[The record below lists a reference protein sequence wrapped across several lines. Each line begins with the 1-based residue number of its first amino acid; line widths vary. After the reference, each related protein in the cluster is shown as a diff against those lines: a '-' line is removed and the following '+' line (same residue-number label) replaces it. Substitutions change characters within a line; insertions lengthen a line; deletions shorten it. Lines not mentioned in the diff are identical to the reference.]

1 MRTACKTWSIPLV
14 MALALPAVALAQ
26 AKVDFGKGE
35 FDANCAACHGVT
47 GKGGG
52 PIADLLKR
60 SPTDLTTLQKRNGG
74 IFPMAR
80 VYETIEGVGVAEHGT
95 RDMPIWGREYS
106 VKAAEYYMDMPYNQE
121 AYVRAR
127 ILALAEYLSRLQ
139 VK

>member
-1 MRTACKTWSIPLV
+1 MRILGKTWLISL
-14 MALALPAVALAQ
+14 ALALPATALAQ

-35 FDANCAACHGVT
+35 FEANCAACHGVT
-47 GKGGG
+47 GKGSG

-60 SPTDLTTLQKRNGG
+60 SPPDLTTLQKRNGG
-74 IFPMAR
+74 VYPMAR
-80 VYETIEGVGVAEHGT
+80 VYETIDGVGVAEHGT

-106 VKAAEYYMDMPYNQE
+106 IKAAEYYMDVPYNQE

-127 ILALAEYLSRLQ
+127 ILALAEYLSRMQ

>member
-1 MRTACKTWSIPLV
+1 MRTARKTWWIPLV
-14 MALALPAVALAQ
+14 MALALPATVMAQ
-26 AKVDFGKGE
+26 AKADFGKNE
-35 FDANCAACHGVT
+35 FDANCAACHGVS
-47 GKGGG
+47 GKGSG

-95 RDMPIWGREYS
+95 RDMPVWGREYS
-106 VKAAEYYMDMPYNQE
+106 IKAGEYYMDVPYNQE
-121 AYVRAR
+121 SYVRAR
-127 ILALAEYLSRLQ
+127 ILALAEYLSRIQ

>member
-1 MRTACKTWSIPLV
+1 
-14 MALALPAVALAQ
+14 MALALPATVMAQ
-26 AKVDFGKGE
+26 AKADFGKHE
-35 FDANCAACHGVT
+35 FDANCAACHGVS
-47 GKGGG
+47 GKGSG

-95 RDMPIWGREYS
+95 RDMPVWGREYS
-106 VKAAEYYMDMPYNQE
+106 IKAGEYYMDVPYNQE

-127 ILALAEYLSRLQ
+127 ILALAEYLSRIQ

>member
-1 MRTACKTWSIPLV
+1 MRTARKTWLIPVL
-14 MALALPAVALAQ
+14 MALALPTAVLAQ
-26 AKVDFGKGE
+26 TKVDLGKVE
-35 FDANCAACHGVT
+35 YDANCAICHGAS

-52 PIADLLKR
+52 PYVELLKR

-80 VYETIEGVGVAEHGT
+80 VYETIEGGGVAEHGT

-106 VKAAEYYMDMPYNQE
+106 IKAAQYYMDVNYNQE
-121 AYVRAR
+121 AFVRAR

>member
-1 MRTACKTWSIPLV
+1 MKTARKSWLIPV
-14 MALALPAVALAQ
+14 MMALALPATALAQ

-35 FDANCAACHGVT
+35 LDANCATCHGVT
-47 GKGGG
+47 GKGSG

-80 VYETIEGVGVAEHGT
+80 VYEIIEGVGVAEHGT
-95 RDMPIWGREYS
+95 RDMPIWGRVYS
-106 VKAAEYYMDMPYNQE
+106 MKAAEYYMDVPYNVE

-127 ILALAEYLSRLQ
+127 ILALVEYLSRIQ